1 MSSYNVYELFIPGT
15 FYSLANA
22 NQISG
27 RHCIKIVKVI
37 SSCIEVSH
45 SIIIVFSRLLDHTSI
60 VVLYDGG
67 LYLAGIV
74 ELTPTCCVAW

>member
-1 MSSYNVYELFIPGT
+1 MNSYNINVYELFIPGT

-27 RHCIKIVKVI
+27 YHYITIVKAI

-45 SIIIVFSRLLDHTSI
+45 SIVIVFSRLLDHTSV

-67 LYLAGIV
+67 LYLVGIV
-74 ELTPTCCVAW
+74 HHSGVP

>member
-15 FYSLANA
+15 FYGLANA

-27 RHCIKIVKVI
+27 HHYITIVKAI
-37 SSCIEVSH
+37 SSCIEISP
-45 SIIIVFSRLLDHTSI
+45 SIIIVFSRLLDHTSV

-67 LYLAGIV
+67 LYLVGIV
-74 ELTPTCCVAW
+74 HLSGVP